1 MESHLTWGF
10 GAKVNTQYKNYVKSI
25 FLKVP
30 QIAHKFQDIESQIDA
45 TLDPDTCSLLAS
57 SVQLVFH
64 LRCEQIT
71 EEPGSSLYSNPKT
84 TLSISLYCV
93 GYLGDTL
100 G

>member
-1 MESHLTWGF
+1 MGVWCQS
-10 GAKVNTQYKNYVKSI
+10 QYTIQKLCEVHI
-25 FLKVP
+25 LKVP